1 MKSCATD
8 RNDGSSKE
16 ERALRNFHG
25 ASLQEAREKKKR
37 EEGVKNKYIWWIN
50 LTDIGILQGRN
61 GVLVGQGYHIS
72 LVYPNLLPS
81 PMHAQVPIRASVRRW
96 LSRSWK
102 PSGTF
107 PEEPDA
113 TGWKSAAG
121 SA

>member
-1 MKSCATD
+1 MTDPVKKSEPYGISMVLLC
-8 RNDGSSKE
+8 RK
-16 ERALRNFHG
+16 
-25 ASLQEAREKKKR
+25 QEEKKKR